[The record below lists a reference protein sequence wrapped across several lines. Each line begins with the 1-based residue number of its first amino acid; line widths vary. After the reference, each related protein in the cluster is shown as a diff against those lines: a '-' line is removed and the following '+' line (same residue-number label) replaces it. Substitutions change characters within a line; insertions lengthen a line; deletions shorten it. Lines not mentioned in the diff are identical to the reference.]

1 MTYEYPPASA
11 PPPRRPV
18 GGPPADRRSYYDDI
32 EWGRLAGGGIAASIV
47 AALVPVVGLLIA
59 RGVFK
64 VDVFVRHHDGSL
76 VTITSGAYALAG
88 FVAGLLATALL
99 ILLVILRVPAAKL
112 FFGAIVIL
120 VTVIAV
126 VSPFSTGVATD
137 SAVATASINAAIGL
151 AILVLMGSVTGEVV
165 RS

>member
-1 MTYEYPPASA
+1 MTYEYPPTS

-18 GGPPADRRSYYDDI
+18 ERPGGGRGSDDI
-32 EWGRLAGGGIAASIV
+32 EWGRLAGGGVAASVV

-59 RGVFK
+59 RGVFQ
-64 VDVFVRHHDGSL
+64 VEVFVRHHDGSL
-76 VTITSGAYALAG
+76 VTITSGTYALAG
-88 FVAGLLATALL
+88 FVAGLLAAALMV
-99 ILLVILRVPAAKL
+99 LLVILRVPATRL

-126 VSPFSTGVATD
+126 VSPFSTGVGTG

-151 AILVLMGSVTGEVV
+151 AILILMGSVTGEIV
-165 RS
+165 RR

>member
-1 MTYEYPPASA
+1 MTYEYPPVS
-11 PPPRRPV
+11 PPPRRSPV
-18 GGPPADRRSYYDDI
+18 GGPPAARPGGSDDI

-59 RGVFK
+59 RGVFS
-64 VDVFVRHHDGSL
+64 VEVFVRHHDGSL
-76 VTITSGAYALAG
+76 VTVTSGTYALAG
-88 FVAGLLATALL
+88 FVAGLLAAALM

-126 VSPFSTGVATD
+126 VSPFSTGVGTD
-137 SAVATASINAAIGL
+137 SAVATASINAAIGT
-151 AILVLMGSVTGEVV
+151 AILILMSSVTGEVV
-165 RS
+165 RR